1 LIRIPTLVLILQ
13 NIMSFK
19 IQFKNDTFGTIINKQ
34 NIEDRRIYDI
44 VEKVKDTFNVRSIR
58 PNKAFTMLR
67 SKDKKTNYRFYLSA

>member
-1 LIRIPTLVLILQ
+1 
-13 NIMSFK
+13 MSCK
-19 IQFKNDTFGTIINKQ
+19 IQFKKGDTFGTIINEQ

-67 SKDKKTNYRFYLSA
+67 SKDKKNKLQVLSISLVIM

>member
-1 LIRIPTLVLILQ
+1 MSLQ
-13 NIMSFK
+13 
-19 IQFKNDTFGTIINKQ
+19 IQFKKGDTFGPIINEQ

-67 SKDKKTNYRFYLSA
+67 SKIRKTNYRFYLSA